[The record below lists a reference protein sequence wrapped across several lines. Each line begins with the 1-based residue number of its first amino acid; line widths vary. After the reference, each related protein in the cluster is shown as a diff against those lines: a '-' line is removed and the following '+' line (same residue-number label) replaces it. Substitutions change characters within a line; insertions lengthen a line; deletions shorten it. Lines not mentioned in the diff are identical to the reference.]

1 MRTNEVAFAYLD
13 VSTGD
18 GFTTI
23 LTGDEKE
30 VVQEL
35 LAIQA
40 KELIVSEQMYVL
52 INDLS
57 AIHDFTVSIEKEE
70 LSDDEIHKYV
80 PNHPDQT
87 HQTVKTTITIHSKN
101 TKTIPFTYSA
111 FHLSTKR
118 ILFSDGLSF

>member
-1 MRTNEVAFAYLD
+1 MQHKTNYFIASADVVSPNEVAFSYLD

-23 LTGDEKE
+23 LRGDEKE

-57 AIHDFTVSIEKEE
+57 AIHDFTLI
-70 LSDDEIHKYV
+70 
-80 PNHPDQT
+80 NR
-87 HQTVKTTITIHSKN
+87 
-101 TKTIPFTYSA
+101 
-111 FHLSTKR
+111 KR
-118 ILFSDGLSF
+118 RIK